1 VASAPASILLIHGAG
16 SGPWIFDGWTESFPG
31 LIVSAVD
38 LHAGIDVDH
47 GSMSDYA
54 KVAAVA
60 TQNLPPPVTLC
71 GWSMGGLV
79 ALQAAEALEAHS
91 IVLLEPSAPAEVQGF
106 RTDVGLEYGSFDPEV
121 AYGPF
126 PHGMRARPE
135 SRLARAE
142 RKRGITVPALPC
154 PTLVIYGD
162 DYREER
168 GVAVARFYRSEERYF
183 PGLDHWALV
192 RESRVRAV
200 IAEFLGAEFSALPGK
215 LSSVTSRT
223 R

>member
-1 VASAPASILLIHGAG
+1 
-16 SGPWIFDGWTESFPG
+16 
-31 LIVSAVD
+31 
-38 LHAGIDVDH
+38 
-47 GSMSDYA
+47 MSDYA
-54 KVAAVA
+54 NVAAVA
-60 TQNLPPPVTLC
+60 AQNLPPPVTLC

-79 ALQAAEALEAHS
+79 ALHAAEALEAHS

-106 RTDVGLEYGSFDPEV
+106 RPRVALEYGSFDPEV

-126 PHGMRARPE
+126 PDGMRARPE

-142 RKRGITVPALPC
+142 RKRGISVPALSC
-154 PTLVIYGD
+154 PTLVLYGD

-168 GVAVARFYRSEERYF
+168 GVAVARFYRPAERYF
-183 PGLDHWALV
+183 QGLDHWALV
-192 RESRVRAV
+192 RESCVRAV
-200 IAEFLGAEFSALPGK
+200 IAEFLGAGFGALPSK